1 MVRKFEAE
9 QHTVRRG
16 PDEWFT
22 GAAWLE
28 ELGPAEA
35 PSRLHAYRVTFEPG
49 ARTAWHSHPVG
60 QLLHVVSGIG
70 RVQRRGEA
78 PIAIRPGDSIWIAP
92 DEVHWHGAAQDHPMV
107 HLALQEADEAGN
119 TARWFDHVT
128 EADYQA
134 PAQE

>member
-22 GAAWLE
+22 GTAWLE

-92 DEVHWHGAAQDHPMV
+92 DEVHWHGAAPDHPMV